1 MSLFDIIGPIMVGP
15 SSSHTAGAVRI
26 GYITRQIMGEDIV
39 EAQIDLYG
47 SFLATGKGHGTDK
60 ALVAGLLGM
69 KPDDYRIPYSFDH
82 AKEQGMK
89 FQFGEAFIRDAH
101 PNTVVITAT
110 GVSGSVRSVEAV
122 SVGGGS
128 IRVNKIDDM
137 EANFTGDY
145 PTLLI
150 RNQDKPGM
158 VLKIVSKMNE
168 FNINIANLVL
178 SKDLK
183 NKGTAITVIE
193 CDDAVPFAMVD
204 EIRSWKEI
212 GRVLYLYNEDMV
224 ISEETQKRLDEYN
237 EKKYKELERLGQKL
251 GE

>member
-26 GYITRQIMGEDIV
+26 GYVTRQIMGEDIV

-69 KPDDYRIPYSFDH
+69 KPDDYRIPNSFEH
-82 AKEQGMK
+82 AKEKGMK
-89 FQFGEAFIRDAH
+89 FAFGEAFIRDAH

-110 GVSGSVRSVEAV
+110 GESGRVRTIEAA
-122 SVGGGS
+122 SIGGGS
-128 IRVNKIDDM
+128 IRVIKIDDM

-145 PTLLI
+145 PTLII

-178 SKDLK
+178 SKDMK
-183 NKGTAITVIE
+183 KKGTAITVIE
-193 CDDAVPFAMVD
+193 CDDAIPFAMVD
-204 EIRSWKEI
+204 EIRSWEEI

-224 ISEETQKRLDEYN
+224 ISDENQKRLDEYN
-237 EKKYKELERLGQKL
+237 ERKYREMEGLRGN
-251 GE
+251 

>member
-1 MSLFDIIGPIMVGP
+1 
-15 SSSHTAGAVRI
+15 
-26 GYITRQIMGEDIV
+26 
-39 EAQIDLYG
+39 
-47 SFLATGKGHGTDK
+47 
-60 ALVAGLLGM
+60 M
-69 KPDDYRIPYSFDH
+69 KYS
-82 AKEQGMK
+82 
-89 FQFGEAFIRDAH
+89 FGEAFIRDAH

-110 GVSGSVRSVEAV
+110 GVSGTVRTIEAA

-128 IRVNKIDDM
+128 IRVIKIDDM

-150 RNQDKPGM
+150 RNLDKPGM

-178 SKDLK
+178 SKDMK

-193 CDDAVPFAMVD
+193 CDDVIPFAMVD
-204 EIRSWKEI
+204 EIRSWEEI
-212 GRVLYLYNEDMV
+212 SRVLYLYNEDMV

-237 EKKYKELERLGQKL
+237 ERKYREMKELR

>member
-15 SSSHTAGAVRI
+15 SSSHTAGAARI
-26 GYITRQIMGEDIV
+26 GYMTRQIMGEDIV

-69 KPDDYRIPYSFDH
+69 KPDDYRIPKSFEH
-82 AKEQGMK
+82 AKERGMK
-89 FQFGEAFIRDAH
+89 FLFGEAFIRDAH

-110 GVSGSVRSVEAV
+110 GASGNVRTIEAA
-122 SVGGGS
+122 SIGGGS
-128 IRVNKIDDM
+128 IRVIKIDDM

-150 RNQDKPGM
+150 RNLDKPGM

-178 SKDLK
+178 SKDMK

-193 CDDAVPFAMVD
+193 CDDVIPFAMVD
-204 EIRSWKEI
+204 EIRSWEEI
-212 GRVLYLYNEDMV
+212 SRVLYLYNEDMV
-224 ISEETQKRLDEYN
+224 IGEETQKRLDEYN
-237 EKKYKELERLGQKL
+237 ERKYRELKELR